1 MKKDIAALRLIATQD
16 RNRHNSPP
24 YAYGVIFVLCGL
36 IGGEFQENLK
46 TTGCAYFG
54 RNELQFSTK
63 RFLNHTIARTIL
75 ICKFQICKR
84 PMSPMERGIS
94 RRALEKN

>member
-24 YAYGVIFVLCGL
+24 YAYGVIFVLCRL
-36 IGGEFQENLK
+36 IGGEFRENLE

-54 RNELQFSTK
+54 RNELPQLAEAKNT
-63 RFLNHTIARTIL
+63 AA
-75 ICKFQICKR
+75 QIRMCFDAAAASDWQ
-84 PMSPMERGIS
+84 PVFD
-94 RRALEKN
+94 